1 MPYRLCIAVLLLA
14 AGFAQAA
21 DIHKER
27 IVLMPLRV
35 GEESQKMQGAM
46 ETALIQ
52 GLQQK
57 YRVFS
62 GAEVAQKSRE
72 IFSRESH
79 SAKQECDET
88 RCMEDIAIAFQA
100 ELIATANVTKI
111 EGGYLLALSIRNVMD
126 NSAVFSNS
134 QPCRDCDVFQ
144 VVDALK
150 GLSDNPTAGIPSVNM
165 PSADTRGEAG
175 SQAAPPPIN
184 AAEDDESKAWQTAQD
199 RNSALA
205 VQAYLDKYPN
215 GKYTVAAKS
224 RLKRLREEE
233 AAAQG
238 SSSVSAD
245 DRLMQAEAASK
256 VKGVS
261 PIKSLPKYLK
271 QVIPELINHKRDN
284 D

>member
-1 MPYRLCIAVLLLA
+1 MQRLLCGA
-14 AGFAQAA
+14 AFILTAGIAQAA
-21 DIHKER
+21 DLHKER
-27 IVLMPLRV
+27 MVLMPLRV

-46 ETALIQ
+46 ETALVQ

-150 GLSDNPTAGIPSVNM
+150 GLSDNPTAGIPSVSM

-175 SQAAPPPIN
+175 SQAAPQPIS
-184 AAEDDESKAWQTAQD
+184 ATEEESKAWQTAQD

-215 GKYTVAAKS
+215 GQYAVAAKS

-261 PIKSLPKYLK
+261 PIKSLPKYLEK
-271 QVIPELINHKRDN
+271 VIPELINHKRDN